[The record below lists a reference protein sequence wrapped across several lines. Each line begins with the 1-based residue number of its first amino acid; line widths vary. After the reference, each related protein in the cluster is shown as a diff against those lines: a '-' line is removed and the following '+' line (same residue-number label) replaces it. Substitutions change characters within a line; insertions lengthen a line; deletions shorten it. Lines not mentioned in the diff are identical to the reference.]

1 MTDAGERAREI
12 VKDFPSWQY
21 DTHGWF
27 FCVWCFATT
36 AKREVRYPDPKPGE
50 AVAHI
55 EPENP
60 DAHNA
65 NCLLIDVPK
74 RIAAALT
81 DLETANAE
89 LRARVEEVRDIY
101 QEQINRRDRE
111 IDRLRAA
118 TSAEAVKVRAEG
130 YAEGYE
136 VAEAEGSSAM
146 LALIAERET
155 LKTVVEAARRWK
167 VRKGHGA
174 DGHQCDL
181 CDALAAYDRAQA
193 QKDQGER

>member
-1 MTDAGERAREI
+1 MTDAGERARAI

-89 LRARVEEVRDIY
+89 LTAQRDVKEAELENALLVAAERLEARDTLKAEVE
-101 QEQINRRDRE
+101 
-111 IDRLRAA
+111 RLRDAA
-118 TSAEAVKVRAEG
+118 RDMMH
-130 YAEGYE
+130 
-136 VAEAEGSSAM
+136 AM
-146 LALIAERET
+146 GKHTVSCSTCKEMLRRHAET
-155 LKTVVEAARRWK
+155 LRCCDDPAAQS
-167 VRKGHGA
+167 GPGA
-174 DGHQCDL
+174 
-181 CDALAAYDRAQA
+181 
-193 QKDQGER
+193 